1 MADYEQMEIDVR
13 LESEKDLK
21 TNVGKVIKFFY
32 DKRRMEAEESG
43 WPLKQVKGK
52 HEGYGIA
59 AEAFSKIGAK
69 MKALDRGMKDYLALL
84 QVKGED
90 GVSICGDIYAQALE
104 LAMEAIG
111 MAADATRI
119 LNDLYYGYDSRT
131 PIEQA
136 IAEMKAQDD
145 QEGAP
150 SLRTRKNPRTRTKT
164 TPRRRRRAPRAMIR
178 TQSRKKIKGGIKWL

>member
-32 DKRRMEAEESG
+32 DKRRVEAEESG
-43 WPLKQVKGK
+43 WPLKRVESK

-59 AEAFSKIGAK
+59 AEAYSKIGAK
-69 MKALDRGMKDYLALL
+69 AKVLKGGMEDYLKLL

-90 GVSICGDIYAQALE
+90 GVSICGDIYNQALE

-136 IAEMKAQDD
+136 IAEMKAQDG
-145 QEGAP
+145 QEGAEFEDAEE
-150 SLRTRKNPRTRTKT
+150 SQDEDKNDAQEAQESAESYDPDAE
-164 TPRRRRRAPRAMIR
+164 PEEN
-178 TQSRKKIKGGIKWL
+178 

>member
-1 MADYEQMEIDVR
+1 MSDYEQMEIDVR

-43 WPLKQVKGK
+43 WPLKQVKSK

-69 MKALDRGMKDYLALL
+69 QKTLKRGMDDYLALL

-90 GVSICGDIYAQALE
+90 GINICGDIYNQALE

-136 IAEMKAQDD
+136 IADLNAQKAQEGGEFEEAEETQGEDENGD
-145 QEGAP
+145 GGPQEEAEGYDP
-150 SLRTRKNPRTRTKT
+150 DGNPKE
-164 TPRRRRRAPRAMIR
+164 
-178 TQSRKKIKGGIKWL
+178 S

>member
-1 MADYEQMEIDVR
+1 MDVYEQMEIDVR
-13 LESEKDLK
+13 LESEKDIK

-32 DKRRMEAEESG
+32 DKRQMEAEESG
-43 WPLKQVKGK
+43 WPLKKVESK

-59 AEAFSKIGAK
+59 AEAYSKIGAK
-69 MKALDRGMKDYLALL
+69 AKVLKNGMEDYLKLL

-90 GVSICGDIYAQALE
+90 GISICGDIYNQALE

-131 PIEQA
+131 PIEQV
-136 IAEMKAQDD
+136 IDKMKTQDD
-145 QEGAP
+145 QESAEFEDAEE
-150 SLRTRKNPRTRTKT
+150 NPAEGENDAQEAQESAESYD
-164 TPRRRRRAPRAMIR
+164 PDAEP
-178 TQSRKKIKGGIKWL
+178 GEN

>member
-1 MADYEQMEIDVR
+1 MDDYNYEQMEIDVR

-43 WPLKQVKGK
+43 WPLKSVESK

-59 AEAFSKIGAK
+59 AEAYSKIGAK
-69 MKALDRGMKDYLALL
+69 VKSLKSGMETYLKLL

-90 GVSICGDIYAQALE
+90 CVSICGDIYSQALE

-136 IAEMKAQDD
+136 IADMNAQNA
-145 QEGAP
+145 QEGAEFEEAEE
-150 SLRTRKNPRTRTKT
+150 S
-164 TPRRRRRAPRAMIR
+164 
-178 TQSRKKIKGGIKWL
+178 QGGEENGDGEPQEEIELYDPEDEPEEN

>member
-1 MADYEQMEIDVR
+1 MDAYEQMEIDVR

-43 WPLKQVKGK
+43 WPLKKVESK

-59 AEAFSKIGAK
+59 AEAFAKIGGSVK
-69 MKALDRGMKDYLALL
+69 VLKRYMDDYLNLL
-84 QVKGED
+84 QIKGD
-90 GVSICGDIYAQALE
+90 DSVSICGEIYNQAME

-136 IAEMKAQDD
+136 MAEMEAQDA
-145 QEGAP
+145 QEGAEFEEAEE
-150 SLRTRKNPRTRTKT
+150 SQGGEKNGNGEPQEEAEGCD
-164 TPRRRRRAPRAMIR
+164 PDGNPEED
-178 TQSRKKIKGGIKWL
+178 

>member
-1 MADYEQMEIDVR
+1 MDAYEQMEIDVR

-32 DKRRMEAEESG
+32 DKRRVEAEESG
-43 WPLKQVKGK
+43 WPLKRVESK

-59 AEAFSKIGAK
+59 AEAYSKIGAK
-69 MKALDRGMKDYLALL
+69 AKVLKNGMEDYLKLL

-90 GVSICGDIYAQALE
+90 GVSICGDIYNQALE

-119 LNDLYYGYDSRT
+119 LNDLY
-131 PIEQA
+131 
-136 IAEMKAQDD
+136 
-145 QEGAP
+145 
-150 SLRTRKNPRTRTKT
+150 
-164 TPRRRRRAPRAMIR
+164 
-178 TQSRKKIKGGIKWL
+178 

>member
-1 MADYEQMEIDVR
+1 MTDYEQMEIDVR

-69 MKALDRGMKDYLALL
+69 MKA
-84 QVKGED
+84 
-90 GVSICGDIYAQALE
+90 
-104 LAMEAIG
+104 
-111 MAADATRI
+111 
-119 LNDLYYGYDSRT
+119 
-131 PIEQA
+131 
-136 IAEMKAQDD
+136 QDN
-145 QEGAP
+145 QEGAEFEEAEE
-150 SLRTRKNPRTRTKT
+150 S
-164 TPRRRRRAPRAMIR
+164 
-178 TQSRKKIKGGIKWL
+178 QGGEENGDGEPQEEAEGYDPDGKPGED

>member
-1 MADYEQMEIDVR
+1 MDAYEQMEIDVR

-32 DKRRMEAEESG
+32 DKRRVEAEESG
-43 WPLKQVKGK
+43 WPLKRVESK

-59 AEAFSKIGAK
+59 AEAYSKIGAK
-69 MKALDRGMKDYLALL
+69 AKVLKNGMEDYLKLL

-90 GVSICGDIYAQALE
+90 GVSICGDIYNQALE

-111 MAADATRI
+111 MTADATRI

-136 IAEMKAQDD
+136 IAEMKAQDG
-145 QEGAP
+145 QEGAEFENAEESQGEDENDAQEAQESAESYDP
-150 SLRTRKNPRTRTKT
+150 DAEPGEN
-164 TPRRRRRAPRAMIR
+164 
-178 TQSRKKIKGGIKWL
+178 

>member
-1 MADYEQMEIDVR
+1 
-13 LESEKDLK
+13 
-21 TNVGKVIKFFY
+21 
-32 DKRRMEAEESG
+32 MEAEESG
-43 WPLKQVKGK
+43 WPLKRVESK

-59 AEAFSKIGAK
+59 AEAYSKIGAK
-69 MKALDRGMKDYLALL
+69 AKVLKNGMEDYLKLL

-90 GVSICGDIYAQALE
+90 GVSICGDIYNQALE

-136 IAEMKAQDD
+136 IAEMKAQDG
-145 QEGAP
+145 QAGAEFEDAEE
-150 SLRTRKNPRTRTKT
+150 SRARAKT
-164 TPRRRRRAPRAMIR
+164 TPRRRRRAPRATIR
-178 TQSRKKIKGGIKWL
+178 TQSREKIKGGIRWL

>member
-1 MADYEQMEIDVR
+1 MSDYEQMEIDVR

-32 DKRRMEAEESG
+32 DKRRMEAQESG
-43 WPLKQVKGK
+43 WPLKQVESK

-69 MKALDRGMKDYLALL
+69 QKALDRGMKDYLALL

-90 GVSICGDIYAQALE
+90 GVSICGNIYSQALE

-136 IAEMKAQDD
+136 IADLNA
-145 QEGAP
+145 QEGSEFEEAEETQGGDENGDGGAQEEAEGYDP
-150 SLRTRKNPRTRTKT
+150 DGNPEE
-164 TPRRRRRAPRAMIR
+164 
-178 TQSRKKIKGGIKWL
+178 S

>member
-1 MADYEQMEIDVR
+1 MDAYEQMEIDVR

-32 DKRRMEAEESG
+32 DKRRVEAEESG
-43 WPLKQVKGK
+43 WPLKRVESK

-59 AEAFSKIGAK
+59 AEAYSKIGAK
-69 MKALDRGMKDYLALL
+69 AKVLKNGMEDYLKLL

-90 GVSICGDIYAQALE
+90 GISICGDIYNQALE

-136 IAEMKAQDD
+136 IAEMKAQDA
-145 QEGAP
+145 QEGAEFEDAEENTAEGENGAQEAQESAESYDP
-150 SLRTRKNPRTRTKT
+150 DAEPGES
-164 TPRRRRRAPRAMIR
+164 
-178 TQSRKKIKGGIKWL
+178 